1 MFEHMFMPL
10 SRHADDGLGAVG
22 CVFYR
27 AADYLRK
34 MKCDGGAAW
43 THGHLPINFLY
54 RHSIELFLK
63 SMIVV
68 IHRRLRL
75 SSENGEYDPTPK
87 IGVGGSW
94 KPIYCV
100 HSTRALF
107 DAMRNMVTSHRE
119 PLSKIAKTNWAD
131 IPHELEDWIDTID
144 KVDHTSTVFRYPST
158 RTPEIDTQ
166 KSSFKPMDPL
176 ELSGRMRM
184 DGPGQFALVMVDQD
198 ANVLESFV
206 LDDKPLPEFRD
217 ALERASETLLGAQL
231 GIMAELGQGV
241 VG

>member
-22 CVFYR
+22 R
-27 AADYLRK
+27 AFHEAAVSLRK
-34 MKCDGGAAW
+34 MKCEGGAGW

-75 SSENGEYDPTPK
+75 PSESNEYDPIPK
-87 IGVGGSW
+87 ISVGDSW
-94 KPIYCV
+94 KSIYCV

-107 DAMRNMVTSHRE
+107 DTMKNMVTSQKE
-119 PLSKIAKTNWAD
+119 SLSKIARTDWAD
-131 IPHELEDWIDTID
+131 IPHKLEDWIDTID
-144 KVDHTSTVFRYPST
+144 KVDPISTVFRYPST
-158 RTPEIDTQ
+158 RAPEIDAQ
-166 KSSFKPMDPL
+166 KSSFKPMDPV
-176 ELSGRMRM
+176 ELSRRMRM

-198 ANVLESFV
+198 ANVIESFV
-206 LDDKPLPEFRD
+206 LDDQPLPELRD
-217 ALERASETLLGAQL
+217 ALEKASETLLGAQL
-231 GIMAELGQGV
+231 GVMAELGQTIGK
-241 VG
+241 